1 MPSFWHRYVIEIT
14 YLEGKIIK
22 YRSEYKGIEHTMFI
36 IFQIMKAIII
46 DMPILSKMTDAI

>member
-36 IFQIMKAIII
+36 ISQIMKAIII
-46 DMPILSKMTDAI
+46 DRLNYTYNV